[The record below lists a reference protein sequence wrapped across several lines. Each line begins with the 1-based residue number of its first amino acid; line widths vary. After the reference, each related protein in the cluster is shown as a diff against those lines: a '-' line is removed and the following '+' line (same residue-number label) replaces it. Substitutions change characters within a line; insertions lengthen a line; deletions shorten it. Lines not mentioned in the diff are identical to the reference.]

1 MLQQHLY
8 PLPPISIP
16 YTIRV
21 DPEYQALPP
30 SSRHT
35 IYSLTIPISLS
46 TTSTPKLSAPDLH
59 TLAKKDEHL
68 AELIQAIGNSQRKQ
82 SFFAQLARDPVMF
95 TKRWMASQKRDLEII
110 MGEDGSLEDSSY
122 LAAEWAKGGE
132 EGVWGKEEVREAVN
146 VMVQKP
152 DKQGRAF

>member
-8 PLPPISIP
+8 PLPPVSIP

-30 SSRHT
+30 SQRHT
-35 IYSLTIPISLS
+35 IYSLEIPLSLS
-46 TTSTPKLSAPDLH
+46 TNTAPKLSTPDLQ

-68 AELIQAIGNSQRKQ
+68 AELVQAIGNSQRKH
-82 SFFAQLARDPVMF
+82 SFFAQLARDPVTF

-110 MGEDGSLEDSSY
+110 MGEDGNLEDPGY
-122 LAAEWAKGGE
+122 LAAEWARGGE
-132 EGVWGKEEVREAVN
+132 DGVWGRDEVREAVN